1 MPFALLAWMHFTLR
15 LCSKSLY
22 IGIKI
27 LISLICLMLSFGE
40 GLQSLCHQIDQS
52 IDLCV
57 IVFNV
62 F

>member
-1 MPFALLAWMHFTLR
+1 MPFALPAWIYFALR
-15 LCSKSLY
+15 LCSKILY

-40 GLQSLCHQIDQS
+40 GLQSLRYQTDQS

>member
-1 MPFALLAWMHFTLR
+1 
-15 LCSKSLY
+15 
-22 IGIKI
+22 
-27 LISLICLMLSFGE
+27 MLSFGE
-40 GLQSLCHQIDQS
+40 GLQSLRYQTDQS

>member
-1 MPFALLAWMHFTLR
+1 
-15 LCSKSLY
+15 
-22 IGIKI
+22 
-27 LISLICLMLSFGE
+27 MLSFGE
-40 GLQSLCHQIDQS
+40 GLQSLRYQTDRS